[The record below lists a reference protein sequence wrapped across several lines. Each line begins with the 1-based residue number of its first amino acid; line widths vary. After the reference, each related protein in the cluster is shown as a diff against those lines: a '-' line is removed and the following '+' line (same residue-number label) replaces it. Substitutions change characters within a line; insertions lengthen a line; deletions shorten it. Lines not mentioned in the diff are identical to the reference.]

1 MDKNTKQAVGAEKPT
16 VSDLL
21 KQTMICFKP
30 DDQLAFEAALWWEE
44 IEAKQRATVED
55 MEEYYQR
62 KGEMKWSS

>member
-1 MDKNTKQAVGAEKPT
+1 MDKNIKEAVGAEKPT
-16 VSDLL
+16 VSEML

-30 DDQLAFEAALWWEE
+30 DDQLEFEAAMWFEE
-44 IEAKQRATVED
+44 IEAKQRATVQD